1 MPDTRNHTMTSA
13 PDRRPNRALT
23 AALWAN
29 AVLLGGVLVVL
40 LGRSNTPSLL
50 PAAFAQQ
57 PPIAGGGGVFIMPG
71 QVQSNVWG
79 AYLLDV
85 DAKTICVYQY
95 FPGEKKLRLS
105 AARSYK
111 YDTKLENFN
120 ADNPSPREVKALV
133 ERQNAAAADNPGEKN

>member
-1 MPDTRNHTMTSA
+1 MT
-13 PDRRPNRALT
+13 PDRRPNKAFTL
-23 AALWAN
+23 ALWAN
-29 AVLLGGVLVVL
+29 AIMLGGILVVL
-40 LGRSNTPSLL
+40 LGRSGGTSLL

-57 PPIAGGGGVFIMPG
+57 PPIAGGGGVYVMPG

-79 AYLLDV
+79 AYLLDI
-85 DAKTICVYQY
+85 DNKTICVYQY

-111 YDTKLENFN
+111 YDTRLENFN

-133 ERQNAAAADNPGEKN
+133 ERQNAAAENAPGGGDK